1 MFPPF
6 RGGRPD
12 ANGDVAALTTM
23 GRAVRAI
30 QCAVA
35 CVCIGAG
42 VGVVISLVSIAQRV
56 SNVADVRSR
65 VRTMS
70 VAEDF
75 ERIEGGCTVLAAS
88 ATLYSFSYYSAASSS
103 CTSQCSAARGAACSK
118 RVVYTFE
125 VNSNRSVQYESAP
138 EDELLRVSDT
148 CEACGDA
155 CLSQEAAWSSEAR
168 PRVGTAAPC

>member
-1 MFPPF
+1 
-6 RGGRPD
+6 
-12 ANGDVAALTTM
+12 M

-30 QCAVA
+30 QCAGA
-35 CVCIGAG
+35 CWCIGTS

-56 SNVADVRSR
+56 SNVTDVQSR

-75 ERIEGGCTVLAAS
+75 ERIDGGCTVLAAS
-88 ATLYSFSYYSAASSS
+88 ATLYSFSYYRAASSS
-103 CTSQCSAARGAACSK
+103 CTSQCSAARGSACSK
-118 RVVYTFE
+118 RVVYTFV

-138 EDELLRVSDT
+138 DDELLRVAVT
-148 CEACGDA
+148 CEACGDS

-168 PRVGTAAPC
+168 PRIGTTAPC